1 MARTTLIGLNPDEY
15 NNEGW
20 SYYPFMVKLNRYNE
34 NSSTFNDPSG
44 RACVVHKIKDII
56 LNVFNILT
64 RLNESKA
71 LPKHISC
78 KCKY

>member
-1 MARTTLIGLNPDEY
+1 
-15 NNEGW
+15 
-20 SYYPFMVKLNRYNE
+20 MVKLNRYNE
-34 NSSTFNDPSG
+34 NSNTFNDPSG
-44 RACVVHKIKDII
+44 RAYVAHKIKDII

>member
-44 RACVVHKIKDII
+44 RACVAHKTKDII

-71 LPKHISC
+71 PPKHISC